1 MLFIG
6 DGVLLLLTPSA
17 IDGDLGEFYMANTT
31 ILLRE
36 DIDNVGGR
44 GEIVKVK
51 AGYARNYLLPHGFAS
66 LATKGNV
73 KQIEQERSALLK
85 RVAIEKATAE
95 AQRGQMESLTLEFV
109 RKAGEHGTLF
119 GSVTSMDVAEALQ
132 KKGYEIDRRKIVM
145 KDAIKETGEYTVN
158 VKLHREVT
166 LTVPVTVTAEGGEP
180 ELKPERKAK
189 KEPKPAVEEPK
200 SEEPKAEAP
209 AEEISAEAPAE
220 EVVAK
225 EAAPVDDESAAAEA
239 FSDAEEA
246 AQEGETAEETPA
258 A

>member
-1 MLFIG
+1 
-6 DGVLLLLTPSA
+6 
-17 IDGDLGEFYMANTT
+17 MANTT

-73 KQIEQERSALLK
+73 KQIEQERAALLK
-85 RVAIEKATAE
+85 RAAVERTTAE
-95 AQRGQMESLTLEFV
+95 AQKDQMESLALTFE

-119 GSVTSMDVAEALQ
+119 GSVTSMDIADAL
-132 KKGYEIDRRKIVM
+132 KAKGYEIDRRKIVM

-166 LTVPVTVTAEGGEP
+166 LVVPVTVTAEGGEA
-180 ELKPERKAK
+180 EAKP
-189 KEPKPAVEEPK
+189 EPK
-200 SEEPKAEAP
+200 SKKKTEVAQPQ
-209 AEEISAEAPAE
+209 
-220 EVVAK
+220 EVVETSSEVNDEPAA
-225 EAAPVDDESAAAEA
+225 ESTHTETAAPTEQEA
-239 FSDAEEA
+239 VPEMAN
-246 AQEGETAEETPA
+246 ETAKEETPK
-258 A
+258 